1 VVTGGRLER
10 LPDGGT
16 SEGAEE
22 GEFGDGAGADG
33 EAPDCAGAED
43 GTAEGGPV
51 GGVEGA
57 AGAALSGPR
66 GPSFDP
72 S

>member
-1 VVTGGRLER
+1 VTGGRLER

-16 SEGAEE
+16 SDGAED

-33 EAPDCAGAED
+33 EAPDCAGADD
-43 GTAEGGPV
+43 GTADGGDVV
-51 GGVEGA
+51 GVAGA
-57 AGAALSGPR
+57 AGAPLNGPR
-66 GPSFDP
+66 GPSLVP

>member
-1 VVTGGRLER
+1 VTGGRLER

-16 SEGAEE
+16 SEGADE

-43 GTAEGGPV
+43 GPTEGGAGGAEGAP
-51 GGVEGA
+51 
-57 AGAALSGPR
+57 GAALSGPR
-66 GPSFDP
+66 GPSFEP